1 MFERFTDK
9 GRKIIILAREEAER
23 HQNDYLGTEHLV
35 LAILRESDGIALM
48 ILKKM
53 GLSTEQIRLEIERN
67 LPGGGT
73 TMTFGEIPF
82 SPRVK
87 KVIEYGVEEARL
99 LGHNHIGSEHLLLG
113 LLREEEGI
121 GGKILRSLGA
131 NLLTARQLTVTFLR
145 KSAPRERDRKS
156 NTPALDEFG
165 RDLTQMA
172 QEGQLDPVIG
182 RADEIER
189 VLQILSRRTKNN
201 PVLIGESGV
210 GKTAIVEGL
219 AQRIVQSEVP
229 DNLLSRR
236 VIALDLGS
244 LVAGTKYRG
253 QFEERLKVVMKEIV
267 QAGNII
273 IFIDELHTL
282 VGAGAAEGSIDAS
295 NMLKPALSRGE
306 IQCIGATTLD
316 EYRKHIEKDGALKR
330 RFQPI
335 YVQPPSLDETVRIIQ
350 GLRDRYEE
358 HHGVEITED
367 AIVEAV
373 KLSDRYITDRFLPDK
388 AIDLIDETGSR
399 AKLQTYAL
407 PSELKAMEQELKK
420 VSRDKELAISMQNF
434 EEAVRHR
441 EEEERLRK
449 LLEESKREWKKNQEK
464 QKPTIGKEDVAYV
477 VSKMTGIPLFK
488 LEEEE
493 SNKLLR
499 MEEFLHKR
507 VVGQNEAISAVCRAI
522 RRSRAGLKEAKK
534 PIGSFIFL
542 GPTGVGKT
550 ELARTLAEFLFN
562 TEDALIRI
570 DMSEYQEKF
579 TSSRLFG
586 APPGYV
592 GYEEGGQLTERV
604 RRRPYSVVLFD
615 EIEKA
620 HPDVFNLLLQV
631 LDDGVLTD
639 SLGRKVDFKNTVV
652 IMTSNIGTKMIQKG
666 VSLGF
671 QSTDAEQDR
680 HKKEEVL
687 GELRR
692 QFSPEFLNRIDEI
705 VVFHQLDKTHLTS
718 ILDILLRELNL
729 RLVDKGVEIEV
740 EDEVKAWLIKEGYE
754 PLYGARPMRRTI
766 QRAIGDPLSEE
777 MIKGRFKES
786 RKIKV
791 VLRDGAPTF
800 IEQDS
805 NKRVTHHCATLVS
818 MRTRVALFFACKLD
832 DVHNRF
838 SPRSHTRH
846 RNILRRNR
854 CGGDRCGWIRSLKY
868 RGFTACRPRALWW
881 CRAGTRLSRPY

>member
-165 RDLTQMA
+165 RDLTQLA

-189 VLQILSRRTKNN
+189 VLQILSRRSKNN

-335 YVQPPSLDETVRIIQ
+335 YVQPPNLDETIRIIQ

-407 PSELKAMEQELKK
+407 PAELKAMEQELKK
-420 VSRDKELAISMQNF
+420 VAREKELSISMQNF

-449 LLEESKREWKKNQEK
+449 LLDESKREWKKSQEK
-464 QKPTIGKEDVAYV
+464 NKPVIAKEDVAYV

-507 VVGQNEAISAVCRAI
+507 VVGQNEAISAVARAI
-522 RRSRAGLKEAKK
+522 RRSRAGLKETRK

-562 TEDALIRI
+562 SEDALIRV

-592 GYEEGGQLTERV
+592 GYEEGGQLTEKV

-620 HPDVFNLLLQV
+620 HPDVFNVLLQV

-671 QSTDAEQDR
+671 QSTEGEAAR
-680 HKKEEVL
+680 RKKEEVL
-687 GELRR
+687 GELRKS
-692 QFSPEFLNRIDEI
+692 FSPEFLNRIDEI
-705 VVFHQLDKTHLTS
+705 VIFHQLEKEQLYS

-729 RLVDKGVEIEV
+729 RLVDKGIEIEV
-740 EDEVKAWLIKEGYE
+740 DDEVKQWLIKEGYE
-754 PLYGARPMRRTI
+754 PLYGARPMRRAI
-766 QRAIGDPLSEE
+766 QRAIGDPLSDEL
-777 MIKGRFKES
+777 IRGRFKES
-786 RKIKV
+786 RKVKV
-791 VLRDGAPTF
+791 VLRDGAPAF
-800 IEQDS
+800 IEQE
-805 NKRVTHHCATLVS
+805 A
-818 MRTRVALFFACKLD
+818 M
-832 DVHNRF
+832 
-838 SPRSHTRH
+838 
-846 RNILRRNR
+846 
-854 CGGDRCGWIRSLKY
+854 
-868 RGFTACRPRALWW
+868 
-881 CRAGTRLSRPY
+881 AGV

>member
-1 MFERFTDK
+1 
-9 GRKIIILAREEAER
+9 
-23 HQNDYLGTEHLV
+23 
-35 LAILRESDGIALM
+35 
-48 ILKKM
+48 
-53 GLSTEQIRLEIERN
+53 
-67 LPGGGT
+67 
-73 TMTFGEIPF
+73 
-82 SPRVK
+82 
-87 KVIEYGVEEARL
+87 
-99 LGHNHIGSEHLLLG
+99 
-113 LLREEEGI
+113 
-121 GGKILRSLGA
+121 
-131 NLLTARQLTVTFLR
+131 
-145 KSAPRERDRKS
+145 
-156 NTPALDEFG
+156 
-165 RDLTQMA
+165 
-172 QEGQLDPVIG
+172 
-182 RADEIER
+182 
-189 VLQILSRRTKNN
+189 
-201 PVLIGESGV
+201 
-210 GKTAIVEGL
+210 
-219 AQRIVQSEVP
+219 
-229 DNLLSRR
+229 
-236 VIALDLGS
+236 
-244 LVAGTKYRG
+244 
-253 QFEERLKVVMKEIV
+253 MKEIV

-407 PSELKAMEQELKK
+407 PGELKAMEQELKK

-449 LLEESKREWKKNQEK
+449 LLDESKREWKKNQEK
-464 QKPTIGKEDVAYV
+464 QKPSIGKEDVAYV

-692 QFSPEFLNRIDEI
+692 QFSPEFLNRVDEI

-729 RLVDKGVEIEV
+729 RLVEKGVEIEV
-740 EDEVKAWLIKEGYE
+740 DDEVKAWLIKEGYE

-786 RKIKV
+786 RKIRV

-800 IEQDS
+800 IEQE
-805 NKRVTHHCATLVS
+805 A
-818 MRTRVALFFACKLD
+818 M
-832 DVHNRF
+832 
-838 SPRSHTRH
+838 
-846 RNILRRNR
+846 
-854 CGGDRCGWIRSLKY
+854 
-868 RGFTACRPRALWW
+868 
-881 CRAGTRLSRPY
+881 AGV

>member
-1 MFERFTDK
+1 
-9 GRKIIILAREEAER
+9 
-23 HQNDYLGTEHLV
+23 
-35 LAILRESDGIALM
+35 
-48 ILKKM
+48 
-53 GLSTEQIRLEIERN
+53 
-67 LPGGGT
+67 
-73 TMTFGEIPF
+73 
-82 SPRVK
+82 
-87 KVIEYGVEEARL
+87 
-99 LGHNHIGSEHLLLG
+99 
-113 LLREEEGI
+113 
-121 GGKILRSLGA
+121 
-131 NLLTARQLTVTFLR
+131 
-145 KSAPRERDRKS
+145 
-156 NTPALDEFG
+156 
-165 RDLTQMA
+165 
-172 QEGQLDPVIG
+172 
-182 RADEIER
+182 
-189 VLQILSRRTKNN
+189 
-201 PVLIGESGV
+201 
-210 GKTAIVEGL
+210 
-219 AQRIVQSEVP
+219 
-229 DNLLSRR
+229 
-236 VIALDLGS
+236 
-244 LVAGTKYRG
+244 
-253 QFEERLKVVMKEIV
+253 MKEIV

-407 PSELKAMEQELKK
+407 PGELKAMEQELKK

-449 LLEESKREWKKNQEK
+449 LLDESKREWKKNQEK

-729 RLVDKGVEIEV
+729 RLVEKGVEIEV
-740 EDEVKAWLIKEGYE
+740 DDEVKAWLIKEGYE

-786 RKIKV
+786 RKIRV

-800 IEQDS
+800 IEQE
-805 NKRVTHHCATLVS
+805 A
-818 MRTRVALFFACKLD
+818 M
-832 DVHNRF
+832 
-838 SPRSHTRH
+838 
-846 RNILRRNR
+846 
-854 CGGDRCGWIRSLKY
+854 
-868 RGFTACRPRALWW
+868 
-881 CRAGTRLSRPY
+881 AGV

>member
-1 MFERFTDK
+1 
-9 GRKIIILAREEAER
+9 
-23 HQNDYLGTEHLV
+23 
-35 LAILRESDGIALM
+35 
-48 ILKKM
+48 
-53 GLSTEQIRLEIERN
+53 
-67 LPGGGT
+67 
-73 TMTFGEIPF
+73 
-82 SPRVK
+82 
-87 KVIEYGVEEARL
+87 
-99 LGHNHIGSEHLLLG
+99 
-113 LLREEEGI
+113 
-121 GGKILRSLGA
+121 
-131 NLLTARQLTVTFLR
+131 
-145 KSAPRERDRKS
+145 
-156 NTPALDEFG
+156 
-165 RDLTQMA
+165 
-172 QEGQLDPVIG
+172 
-182 RADEIER
+182 
-189 VLQILSRRTKNN
+189 
-201 PVLIGESGV
+201 
-210 GKTAIVEGL
+210 
-219 AQRIVQSEVP
+219 
-229 DNLLSRR
+229 
-236 VIALDLGS
+236 
-244 LVAGTKYRG
+244 
-253 QFEERLKVVMKEIV
+253 MKEIV

-407 PSELKAMEQELKK
+407 PGELKAMEQELKK

-449 LLEESKREWKKNQEK
+449 LLDESKREWKKNQEK
-464 QKPTIGKEDVAYV
+464 HKPTIGKEDVAYV

-692 QFSPEFLNRIDEI
+692 QFSPEFLNRVDEI

-740 EDEVKAWLIKEGYE
+740 DDEVKAWLIKEGYE

-786 RKIKV
+786 RKIRV

-800 IEQDS
+800 IEQEAMAE
-805 NKRVTHHCATLVS
+805 V
-818 MRTRVALFFACKLD
+818 
-832 DVHNRF
+832 
-838 SPRSHTRH
+838 
-846 RNILRRNR
+846 
-854 CGGDRCGWIRSLKY
+854 
-868 RGFTACRPRALWW
+868 
-881 CRAGTRLSRPY
+881 

>member
-35 LAILRESDGIALM
+35 LAILRETDGIALM
-48 ILKKM
+48 IIKKM

-99 LGHNHIGSEHLLLG
+99 LGHNHIGGEHLLLG

-165 RDLTQMA
+165 RDLTQLA

-253 QFEERLKVVMKEIV
+253 QFEERLKVVMKEIA

-335 YVQPPSLDETVRIIQ
+335 YVQPPSIDETVRIIQ

-358 HHGVEITED
+358 HHVSAQDRPFETLDTASRRLRFPHDREVIITDTVGFIRDLPKDLIGAFRTTLEELQDADVLLHVADASSRDLDGQIHAVEKT
-367 AIVEAV
+367 
-373 KLSDRYITDRFLPDK
+373 LSDLGLHHIPRLLVLNKSDRLGPKDVDILARRYQAVAISALLSETLPPLIDRLDRFL
-388 AIDLIDETGSR
+388 AQRGGR
-399 AKLQTYAL
+399 G
-407 PSELKAMEQELKK
+407 EQG
-420 VSRDKELAISMQNF
+420 I
-434 EEAVRHR
+434 
-441 EEEERLRK
+441 
-449 LLEESKREWKKNQEK
+449 EK
-464 QKPTIGKEDVAYV
+464 QADQ
-477 VSKMTGIPLFK
+477 S
-488 LEEEE
+488 LE
-493 SNKLLR
+493 
-499 MEEFLHKR
+499 
-507 VVGQNEAISAVCRAI
+507 
-522 RRSRAGLKEAKK
+522 
-534 PIGSFIFL
+534 
-542 GPTGVGKT
+542 T
-550 ELARTLAEFLFN
+550 
-562 TEDALIRI
+562 
-570 DMSEYQEKF
+570 
-579 TSSRLFG
+579 
-586 APPGYV
+586 
-592 GYEEGGQLTERV
+592 
-604 RRRPYSVVLFD
+604 
-615 EIEKA
+615 
-620 HPDVFNLLLQV
+620 
-631 LDDGVLTD
+631 
-639 SLGRKVDFKNTVV
+639 
-652 IMTSNIGTKMIQKG
+652 
-666 VSLGF
+666 
-671 QSTDAEQDR
+671 
-680 HKKEEVL
+680 
-687 GELRR
+687 
-692 QFSPEFLNRIDEI
+692 
-705 VVFHQLDKTHLTS
+705 
-718 ILDILLRELNL
+718 
-729 RLVDKGVEIEV
+729 
-740 EDEVKAWLIKEGYE
+740 
-754 PLYGARPMRRTI
+754 
-766 QRAIGDPLSEE
+766 
-777 MIKGRFKES
+777 
-786 RKIKV
+786 
-791 VLRDGAPTF
+791 LRDAAG
-800 IEQDS
+800 S
-805 NKRVTHHCATLVS
+805 N
-818 MRTRVALFFACKLD
+818 
-832 DVHNRF
+832 
-838 SPRSHTRH
+838 
-846 RNILRRNR
+846 
-854 CGGDRCGWIRSLKY
+854 
-868 RGFTACRPRALWW
+868 
-881 CRAGTRLSRPY
+881 

>member
-35 LAILRESDGIALM
+35 LAILRETDGIALM

-165 RDLTQMA
+165 RDLTQLA

-189 VLQILSRRTKNN
+189 VLQILSRRSKNN

-219 AQRIVQSEVP
+219 AQRIIASEVP

-335 YVQPPSLDETVRIIQ
+335 HVQPPSTDETVRIIQ

-373 KLSDRYITDRFLPDK
+373 KLADRYITDRFLPDK

-407 PSELKAMEQELKK
+407 PTELKALEQELKK
-420 VSRDKELAISMQNF
+420 ISRDKELAISMQNF

-449 LLEESKREWKKNQEK
+449 LLDESKREWKKNQEK
-464 QKPTIGKEDVAYV
+464 HKPTIGKEEVAYV

-507 VVGQNEAISAVCRAI
+507 VIGQNEAISAVARAI

-562 TEDALIRI
+562 SEDALIRI

-592 GYEEGGQLTERV
+592 GYEEGGQLTEKV

-620 HPDVFNLLLQV
+620 HPDVFNVLLQV

-671 QSTDAEQDR
+671 QNDEKGGQALR
-680 HKKEEVL
+680 RKEDVM
-687 GELRR
+687 GELKRS
-692 QFSPEFLNRIDEI
+692 FSPEFLNRIDEI
-705 VVFHQLDKTHLTS
+705 VIFHSLEKEHLIH
-718 ILDILLRELNL
+718 ILDILLHELNL
-729 RLVDKGVEIEV
+729 RLIDKSVSIEV
-740 EDEVKAWLIKEGYE
+740 EDEVKQWLIKEGYE
-754 PLYGARPMRRTI
+754 PLYGARPMRRII

-777 MIKGRFKES
+777 LIKGRFKEN

-791 VLRDGAPTF
+791 VLRDGAPAF
-800 IEQDS
+800 IEQE
-805 NKRVTHHCATLVS
+805 A
-818 MRTRVALFFACKLD
+818 M
-832 DVHNRF
+832 
-838 SPRSHTRH
+838 
-846 RNILRRNR
+846 
-854 CGGDRCGWIRSLKY
+854 
-868 RGFTACRPRALWW
+868 
-881 CRAGTRLSRPY
+881 AGV

>member
-165 RDLTQMA
+165 RDLTQLA

-189 VLQILSRRTKNN
+189 VLQILSRRSKNN

-335 YVQPPSLDETVRIIQ
+335 HVQPPNLDETVRIIQ

-367 AIVEAV
+367 AIIEAV

-420 VSRDKELAISMQNF
+420 VSREKELSISIQNF

-449 LLEESKREWKKNQEK
+449 LLDESKREWKKNQEK
-464 QKPTIGKEDVAYV
+464 NKPVIGKEDVAYV

-507 VVGQNEAISAVCRAI
+507 VVGQNEAISAVARAI
-522 RRSRAGLKEAKK
+522 RRSRAGLKEARK

-562 TEDALIRI
+562 SEDALIRV

-592 GYEEGGQLTERV
+592 GYEEGGQLTEKV

-620 HPDVFNLLLQV
+620 HPDVFNVLLQV

-671 QSTDAEQDR
+671 QSTESEAAR
-680 HKKEEVL
+680 RKKEEVL
-687 GELRR
+687 GELRKS
-692 QFSPEFLNRIDEI
+692 FSPEFLNRIDEI
-705 VVFHQLDKTHLTS
+705 VIFHQLEKEQLYS

-729 RLVDKGVEIEV
+729 RLLDKGIEIEV
-740 EDEVKAWLIKEGYE
+740 DDEVKQWLIKEGYE
-754 PLYGARPMRRTI
+754 PLYGARPMRRAI
-766 QRAIGDPLSEE
+766 QRAIGDPLSDEL
-777 MIKGRFKES
+777 IRGRFKEN
-786 RKIKV
+786 RKVKV

-800 IEQDS
+800 IEQE
-805 NKRVTHHCATLVS
+805 
-818 MRTRVALFFACKLD
+818 AL
-832 DVHNRF
+832 
-838 SPRSHTRH
+838 
-846 RNILRRNR
+846 
-854 CGGDRCGWIRSLKY
+854 
-868 RGFTACRPRALWW
+868 
-881 CRAGTRLSRPY
+881 AGV

>member
-335 YVQPPSLDETVRIIQ
+335 HVQPPSMDEAVLIIQ

-358 HHGVEITED
+358 HHGVEISED
-367 AIVEAV
+367 AIIEAV

-407 PSELKAMEQELKK
+407 PTELKAMEQELKK

-449 LLEESKREWKKNQEK
+449 LLDESKREWKKSQEK
-464 QKPTIGKEDVAYV
+464 NKPTIGKEDVAYV

-493 SNKLLR
+493 SNKLLH

-507 VVGQNEAISAVCRAI
+507 VIGQNEAISAVSRAI
-522 RRSRAGLKEAKK
+522 RRSRAGLKDAKK
-534 PIGSFIFL
+534 PIGSFIFM

-550 ELARTLAEFLFN
+550 ELARTVAEFLFN
-562 TEDALIRI
+562 SEDALIRV

-592 GYEEGGQLTERV
+592 GYEEGGQLTEKV

-620 HPDVFNLLLQV
+620 HPDVFNVLLQV

-639 SLGRKVDFKNTVV
+639 SLGRKVDFKNTVI

-671 QSTDAEQDR
+671 QSTEGEQAR
-680 HKKEEVL
+680 RKKEEVI

-692 QFSPEFLNRIDEI
+692 SFSPEFLNRIDE
-705 VVFHQLDKTHLTS
+705 VVIFHQLEKEQLYT
-718 ILDILLRELNL
+718 ILDILIRELNS
-729 RLVDKGVEIEV
+729 RLVEKGVEIEV
-740 EDEVKAWLIKEGYE
+740 DDEVKQWLIKEGYE

-766 QRAIGDPLSEE
+766 QRAIGDPLSDDL
-777 MIKGRFKES
+777 IRGRFKES

-800 IEQDS
+800 IEQE
-805 NKRVTHHCATLVS
+805 A
-818 MRTRVALFFACKLD
+818 M
-832 DVHNRF
+832 
-838 SPRSHTRH
+838 
-846 RNILRRNR
+846 
-854 CGGDRCGWIRSLKY
+854 
-868 RGFTACRPRALWW
+868 
-881 CRAGTRLSRPY
+881 AGV

>member
-1 MFERFTDK
+1 
-9 GRKIIILAREEAER
+9 
-23 HQNDYLGTEHLV
+23 
-35 LAILRESDGIALM
+35 
-48 ILKKM
+48 
-53 GLSTEQIRLEIERN
+53 
-67 LPGGGT
+67 
-73 TMTFGEIPF
+73 
-82 SPRVK
+82 
-87 KVIEYGVEEARL
+87 
-99 LGHNHIGSEHLLLG
+99 
-113 LLREEEGI
+113 
-121 GGKILRSLGA
+121 
-131 NLLTARQLTVTFLR
+131 
-145 KSAPRERDRKS
+145 
-156 NTPALDEFG
+156 
-165 RDLTQMA
+165 
-172 QEGQLDPVIG
+172 
-182 RADEIER
+182 
-189 VLQILSRRTKNN
+189 
-201 PVLIGESGV
+201 
-210 GKTAIVEGL
+210 
-219 AQRIVQSEVP
+219 
-229 DNLLSRR
+229 
-236 VIALDLGS
+236 
-244 LVAGTKYRG
+244 
-253 QFEERLKVVMKEIV
+253 MKEIV

-335 YVQPPSLDETVRIIQ
+335 HVQPPSIDETVMIIQ

-358 HHGVEITED
+358 HHGVEISEE
-367 AIVEAV
+367 AILEAV
-373 KLSDRYITDRFLPDK
+373 KLSDRYISDRFLPDK

-399 AKLQTYAL
+399 AKLQAYAL
-407 PSELKAMEQELKK
+407 PSDLKAMEQELKK

-449 LLEESKREWKKNQEK
+449 LLDESKREWKKNQEK
-464 QKPTIGKEDVAYV
+464 NKPTIGKEEVAYV

-507 VVGQNEAISAVCRAI
+507 VVGQNEAISAVARAI

-562 TEDALIRI
+562 SEDSLIRI

-620 HPDVFNLLLQV
+620 HPDVFNILLQV

-639 SLGRKVDFKNTVV
+639 SLGRKVDFKNCVI

-671 QSTDAEQDR
+671 QSTEGDQER

-692 QFSPEFLNRIDEI
+692 SFSPEFLNRIDEI
-705 VVFHQLDKTHLTS
+705 VVFHQLDKTHLYN
-718 ILDILLRELNL
+718 ILDILLGELNS
-729 RLVDKGVEIEV
+729 RLLEKGVELEV
-740 EDEVKAWLIKEGYE
+740 EDDVKQWLIKEGYE

-777 MIKGRFKES
+777 MIRGRFKEC
-786 RKIKV
+786 RKIRV
-791 VLRDGAPTF
+791 VLRDGAPAF
-800 IEQDS
+800 IEQE
-805 NKRVTHHCATLVS
+805 A
-818 MRTRVALFFACKLD
+818 M
-832 DVHNRF
+832 
-838 SPRSHTRH
+838 
-846 RNILRRNR
+846 
-854 CGGDRCGWIRSLKY
+854 
-868 RGFTACRPRALWW
+868 
-881 CRAGTRLSRPY
+881 AGV